1 MADDAATGELRHQK
15 IYGGWSSMPEWDP
28 LLRRLGLGALED
40 VGDGASRA
48 GRNDNRVGVTSTGQ
62 PVFIKRLDP
71 AQPDA
76 VARFRRLVRFERHA
90 PVSGPLT
97 APPCLGWDEDGL
109 IVVFA
114 WLRDAR
120 SGSDLAKEEAFD
132 DDLAHLAGR
141 AVGALHSLPLTDP
154 PPSDPPSDPATEDQ
168 PLLPPLDFFD
178 ALPLTYHTQASG
190 ASLEAWGLLQNDAE
204 LIAGLRELR
213 REEAAAEHRPAHC
226 DLRLDQF
233 LRQGDALH
241 LCDWEEFRP
250 AADPAR
256 DIGGFVGEWLHRA
269 VLDIPSQ
276 DPAIAGPAP
285 QLSHRDVVERGVREL
300 ERLRTRNVAF
310 WKGYREEAGAVDP
323 GLPARATAFAGWH
336 LVDRMFA
343 AAEQRPKLTAL
354 DRAAAGI
361 GRTAVLRPARFAATL
376 GLED

>member
-1 MADDAATGELRHQK
+1 
-15 IYGGWSSMPEWDP
+15 MPEWDPDP
-28 LLRRLGLGALED
+28 LLRRLGLGVLED
-40 VGDGASRA
+40 AGDGASRA

-62 PVFIKRLDP
+62 PVFVKRLDP

-141 AVGALHSLPLTDP
+141 AVGALHALPLPLPLTM
-154 PPSDPPSDPATEDQ
+154 EDQ
-168 PLLPPLDFFD
+168 PLLPPLDFFE

-310 WKGYREEAGAVDP
+310 WKGYREESGAVDP